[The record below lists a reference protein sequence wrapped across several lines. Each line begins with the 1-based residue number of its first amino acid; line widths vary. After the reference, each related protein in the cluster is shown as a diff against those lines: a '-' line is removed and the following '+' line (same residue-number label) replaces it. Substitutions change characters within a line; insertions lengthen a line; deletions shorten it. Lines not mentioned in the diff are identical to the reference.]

1 MDLAYPLMDRG
12 RHRRA
17 AEAARGPA
25 TAQGFESLRG
35 ARQALLVT
43 YKRSGE
49 PVPTPVNVGLSDD
62 GRLYFRTEPHVAKV
76 RRIRNNP
83 RVLVGPCNLRGKPRG
98 PMAEGI
104 ARVLDPD
111 ESEPAAALVSAN
123 WSAFMRPGER
133 GMDLLGVP
141 VVYVEVVPAAMQGA
155 GGEAA

>member
-1 MDLAYPLMDRG
+1 MDRA

-17 AEAARGPA
+17 AEAARAPA
-25 TAQGFESLRG
+25 TARGFESLRG

-83 RVLVGPCNLRGKPRG
+83 RVLVGPCSLRGKPRG

-104 ARVLDPD
+104 ARVLEPD
-111 ESEPAAALVSAN
+111 ESQPAAALVAAN
-123 WSAFMRPGER
+123 WSAAMRPGER

-141 VVYVEVVPAAMQGA
+141 VVYVEVVPAATQPA
-155 GGEAA
+155 GGESA